1 MSRPKLVHSE
11 HRRTIPAADSL
22 DHFCTHAGYCMTE
35 HGRYFGTLK
44 VVRKTDGRV
53 IYPFDGAPAIGPFST
68 AQEARDAAKE
78 YGRTLVSG
86 DVLNP
91 ET

>member
-1 MSRPKLVHSE
+1 
-11 HRRTIPAADSL
+11 
-22 DHFCTHAGYCMTE
+22 MTG
-35 HGRYFGTLK
+35 HGVYFGTLK